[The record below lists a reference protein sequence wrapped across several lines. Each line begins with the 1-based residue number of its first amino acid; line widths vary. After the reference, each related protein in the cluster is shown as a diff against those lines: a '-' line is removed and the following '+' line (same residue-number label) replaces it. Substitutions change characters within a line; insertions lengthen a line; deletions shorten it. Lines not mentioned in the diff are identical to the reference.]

1 MDTKPESRGAEFQAG
16 HLKKT
21 TYRNIII
28 KLQKMKEAAT
38 KEGETDTL
46 LLNQQQ

>member
-16 HLKKT
+16 HLKKN
-21 TYRNIII
+21 TYGNIII

-38 KEGETDTL
+38 KEVETDTL